1 MLQERREEGV
11 VLCGD
16 RRGTGLCGRSCMRLD
31 PTGIRPK
38 LGPLHLGVT
47 LRAVGSL
54 EVRAGA
60 ANRTGLGRG
69 GSWEGWGLTLVLVFW
84 HKPSSWFEKIL
95 LRVSRSTVSSC
106 PLVSVSH
113 ICSLGTGAPKRD
125 LPPTSLPHRQVEPDP
140 ATLKLGRRPVS
151 KEKRLHRPDSLAGGR
166 GGSPTDGSWDKSGP
180 VSVFFL
186 E

>member
-11 VLCGD
+11 VLCRD

-95 LRVSRSTVSSC
+95 LQVSRSTRLKLPSC
-106 PLVSVSH
+106 LCESH
-113 ICSLGTGAPKRD
+113 LFSGDGGAQEG
-125 LPPTSLPHRQVEPDP
+125 PPTHLSS
-140 ATLKLGRRPVS
+140 TS
-151 KEKRLHRPDSLAGGR
+151 
-166 GGSPTDGSWDKSGP
+166 SG
-180 VSVFFL
+180 
-186 E
+186 